1 MVRRWW
7 WKSPAGEAKAREDGG
22 KIYLGWERGT
32 ELGEEIQAAGGVG
45 KHARD
50 GEAKSSFPVNDRWG
64 VRPTEVGLRHRV
76 RVCGR
81 APSVLRSDI
90 IIF

>member
-1 MVRRWW
+1 MVVEISCRR
-7 WKSPAGEAKAREDGG
+7 GEGEGG
-22 KIYLGWERGT
+22 RGKDLSG
-32 ELGEEIQAAGGVG
+32 LGEGRSWVREIQAAGGVG
-45 KHARD
+45 KHARE
-50 GEAKSSFPVNDRWG
+50 GEAKSSFPVTDRWG

-76 RVCGR
+76 RVGGR

>member
-1 MVRRWW
+1 M
-7 WKSPAGEAKAREDGG
+7 GED
-22 KIYLGWERGT
+22 
-32 ELGEEIQAAGGVG
+32 IQAAGGVG